1 MNVLAKIAATMVA
14 FVVVVGGG
22 FLVANGGATAT
33 SAQEGEGTTGT
44 TVQFE
49 TEAVQLRNLTDSK
62 DFDGQVKFGAEW
74 SLPIKLEGTVT
85 ARHPKGTVVKAGEPL
100 IWVNAKA
107 AFFAYG
113 DTPLYREL
121 SKVETTGGQRLMQG
135 DDVTQL
141 QEFLLAQGYND
152 KERLEVDGV
161 FGHSTERAVKAW
173 QKANGF
179 DETGKIT
186 ASQLIFV
193 PEDLRISSEPR
204 VGSVFAELTVSES
217 DQKLIVSASRRDA
230 KYLKEGARVDIVVDP
245 TTTIAG
251 VVSAVTEVTDSE
263 SGETKLE
270 ATITPDDPLPDST
283 TTATVTGTA
292 TSIDDAVTVSVR
304 ALVALSQGGYALEVD
319 LGGGKTELRKI
330 EVGEILDGFAQISG
344 DVNAGD
350 QVVVAKS

>member
-1 MNVLAKIAATMVA
+1 MNVPAKIGATMVA
-14 FVVVVGGG
+14 MVLLAGGG
-22 FLVANGGATAT
+22 FFVANRGATAT
-33 SAQEGEGTTGT
+33 AAQEGDGTTGT

-49 TEAVQLRNLTDSK
+49 TEAVQLRNLSDSK
-62 DFDGQVKFGAEW
+62 EFDGQVRFGTEW
-74 SLPIKLEGTVT
+74 SLPIKLDGTVT
-85 ARHPKGTVVKAGEPL
+85 ARHPKGTVVEAGEPL

-121 SKVETTGGQRLMQG
+121 SRVQGGQRLKG
-135 DDVTQL
+135 DDVSQL

-152 KERLEVDGV
+152 NERLKVDGE

-173 QKANGF
+173 QKANGL

-186 ASQLIFV
+186 ASQLIFA

-204 VGSVFAELTVSES
+204 VGSAFTDLTVSES

-230 KYLKEGARVDIVVDP
+230 KYLKEGARVDIVVDQ
-245 TTTIAG
+245 TTTIGG
-251 VVSAVTEVTDSE
+251 VVSAVAEVTDSA

-283 TTATVTGTA
+283 TRATITGTA

-304 ALVALSQGGYALEVD
+304 ALVALSEGGYALEVD
-319 LGGGKTELRKI
+319 LGGGKTELRRI
-330 EVGEILDGFAQISG
+330 EVGEILDSFAQVSG